1 MRGKYLIAPKLVY
14 NSAQVAMTYALKKIG
29 MEGSV
34 YELTVA
40 VSFLLTK
47 LCNGEADTVVDED
60 LRPALL
66 EKNIDGDIATSMI
79 NV

>member
-1 MRGKYLIAPKLVY
+1 
-14 NSAQVAMTYALKKIG
+14 MTYAMKDIG

-40 VSFLLTK
+40 VSLLLTK
-47 LCNGEADTVVDED
+47 LCNGEADTIVENA

>member
-1 MRGKYLIAPKLVY
+1 
-14 NSAQVAMTYALKKIG
+14 MTYAMKHIG

-34 YELTVA
+34 YELTAA
-40 VSFLLTK
+40 VSILLTK
-47 LCNGEADTVVDED
+47 LCNGEMDTVVEDD

-66 EKNIDGDIATSMI
+66 EKNIDGDIVTSMI

>member
-1 MRGKYLIAPKLVY
+1 MTH
-14 NSAQVAMTYALKKIG
+14 AMKDIG

-40 VSFLLTK
+40 VSILLTK
-47 LCNGEADTVVDED
+47 LCNGEADTVVESD

-66 EKNIDGDIATSMI
+66 GENIDGDIVTSMT
-79 NV
+79 NL